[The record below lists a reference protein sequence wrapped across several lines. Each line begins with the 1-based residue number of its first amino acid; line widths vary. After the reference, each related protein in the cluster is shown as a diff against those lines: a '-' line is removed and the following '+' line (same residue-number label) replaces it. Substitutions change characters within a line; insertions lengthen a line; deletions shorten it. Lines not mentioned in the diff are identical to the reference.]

1 MKFTLDDLSSC
12 KEEFGENFEIPSKT
26 RLENLKIGDLVKLI
40 FRFENGEFVQVERMW
55 VVISGVKDGKF
66 VGNLDNEPFVKG
78 SLKLGDEIK
87 FDYKNVLEIYEK

>member
-1 MKFTLDDLSSC
+1 
-12 KEEFGENFEIPSKT
+12 
-26 RLENLKIGDLVKLI
+26 
-40 FRFENGEFVQVERMW
+40 MW